1 MYVHTQEYQSAN
13 RISFFKFFITNTP
26 NAGEFCVTCKYSL
39 TLQMILMA
47 YIKFDTNLDNKHGIK
62 KLMMTMMIGELII
75 IKAHISKPSVILMK
89 F

>member
-1 MYVHTQEYQSAN
+1 
-13 RISFFKFFITNTP
+13 
-26 NAGEFCVTCKYSL
+26 
-39 TLQMILMA
+39 MILMA